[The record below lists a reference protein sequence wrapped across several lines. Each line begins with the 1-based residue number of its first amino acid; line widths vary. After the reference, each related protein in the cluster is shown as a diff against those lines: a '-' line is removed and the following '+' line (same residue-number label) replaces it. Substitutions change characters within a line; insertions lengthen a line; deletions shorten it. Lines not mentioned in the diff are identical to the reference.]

1 VQRRMPWVLM
11 GYDKQLEALWLK
23 EKQRF
28 LQLIEQ
34 RRAKL
39 SPAIR

>member
-1 VQRRMPWVLM
+1 MPWVLI
-11 GYDKQLEALWLK
+11 GFNKELEALWLK
-23 EKQRF
+23 EKQQF
-28 LQLIEQ
+28 MQMIEQ